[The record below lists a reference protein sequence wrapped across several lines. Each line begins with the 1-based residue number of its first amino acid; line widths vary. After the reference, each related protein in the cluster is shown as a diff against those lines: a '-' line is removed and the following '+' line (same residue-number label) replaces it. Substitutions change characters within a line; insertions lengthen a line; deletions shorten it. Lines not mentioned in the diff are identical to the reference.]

1 MNAFGD
7 SINSDGPSFNPG
19 RRRKFEE
26 FAQGEQVQVDRTTRA
41 LYAPIPV
48 SIKRSTLNHFTMPND
63 VPTDVET
70 PQEPSVQ
77 RPTGERPPTWA
88 RAVVQTTAVDT
99 VVIAVLSAQ
108 AYRLVLDQSTRAGRL
123 AYATREHTTQTC
135 KAAVQSNCNSAKRRL
150 VTITRNLAPITRY
163 QRRLPPSSPSLS
175 SSSPTPSSSSSS
187 SSPRLRYVSHR
198 SPPPEVTDL
207 EEAHAEKDD
216 EYDSDGSYMSY
227 MTAQEDWDGEKDE
240 EDLDVALVKEQR
252 RLKLAMS
259 AYSFKKPL
267 TACTAL
273 EQLRGVYGKSIKPVR
288 GIKISPPDSFKT
300 RRLASHV
307 KESGRESA
315 GMTAGSPPAEA
326 DRPADFRWSL
336 REGIPTT
343 SRRIQPPRKCRK
355 G

>member
-48 SIKRSTLNHFTMPND
+48 SIKRSTLNRFTMPND
-63 VPTDVET
+63 VPTHVEI
-70 PQEPSVQ
+70 PQEPNVQ
-77 RPTGERPPTWA
+77 RPDGERPPTWA
-88 RAVVQTTAVDT
+88 RAVVQTSAVGT
-99 VVIAVLSAQ
+99 VVIAVLSAH

-135 KAAVQSNCNSAKRRL
+135 KAAVRSNCNSAKRRL

-163 QRRLPPSSPSLS
+163 RRRLPPSSPS
-175 SSSPTPSSSSSS
+175 SSS
-187 SSPRLRYVSHR
+187 SSPRPRYVSQR
-198 SPPPEVTDL
+198 SSPPKMTDL

-216 EYDSDGSYMSY
+216 GYDSDGSYMSY
-227 MTAQEDWDGEKDE
+227 MTSQENWDEGIDE
-240 EDLDVALVKEQR
+240 EDLDMKLVEEQR

-300 RRLASHV
+300 RPLHSHV
-307 KESGRESA
+307 EESGRESA

-326 DRPADFRWSL
+326 DRPAGSRSSHR
-336 REGIPTT
+336 REILMTP
-343 SRRIQPPRKCRK
+343 RRIQPLRKCRK